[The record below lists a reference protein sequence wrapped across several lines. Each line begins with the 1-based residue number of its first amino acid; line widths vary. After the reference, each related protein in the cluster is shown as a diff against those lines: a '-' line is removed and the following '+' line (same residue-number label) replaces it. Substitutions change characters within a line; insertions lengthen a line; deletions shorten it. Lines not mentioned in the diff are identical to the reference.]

1 MFDSIV
7 ARFGA
12 IAPQV
17 DFWSLRLVYEV
28 SESLSMRQGILQP
41 FQTLLQSLNDFPLL
55 YRVSFFQPFFLRV
68 IPLKRQ

>member
-41 FQTLLQSLNDFPLL
+41 MQHFIQRGAFLNLINNRGARSPL
-55 YRVSFFQPFFLRV
+55 SWAW
-68 IPLKRQ
+68 